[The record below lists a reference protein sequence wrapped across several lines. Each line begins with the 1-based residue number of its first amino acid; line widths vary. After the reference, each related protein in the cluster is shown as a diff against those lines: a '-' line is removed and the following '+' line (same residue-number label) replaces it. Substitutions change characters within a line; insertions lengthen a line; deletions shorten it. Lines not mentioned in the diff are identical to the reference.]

1 VRTRSLWRRLL
12 GVEDT
17 VITRIEF
24 DAQGNAVVAEV
35 RPHRRLRD
43 RCGQCGKR
51 CGRYDAG
58 EGRRRWRGLDLG
70 TVPIYLEAEAPRVHC
85 PEHGVVVAAVPWARH
100 GARFTRAFEDQAAW
114 LATHTAQSTV
124 SELVRVAWRTIGG
137 IIGRVAAEAE
147 AAMDRLAGLRRIGID
162 EISHRRGHKYL
173 IVVVDHDQGRL
184 VWATAGRD
192 EAALSRFF
200 EALGPKRCARL
211 QLISADAAPWIANVV
226 KRYCP
231 QARLCLDP
239 FHVVA
244 WATDALD
251 QVRRQVWNTARRR
264 GQTTL
269 AQDLKGTRFALWKN
283 PENLTGFQRIKLA
296 YIVRAN
302 EPLFRAYLLKEQ
314 LRQVFKHKGRL
325 GKEILHD
332 WLQWAR
338 RCRIAPFVAVA
349 KAVGRHR
356 AEIEATL
363 DIGLSNALV
372 ESVNTKI
379 RLLTRQAF
387 GFHSAEALIALAMLA
402 LGGLCPS
409 LPGRLG

>member
-1 VRTRSLWRRLL
+1 MRTRSLWRRLL

-17 VITRIEF
+17 VIKRIEC
-24 DAQGNAVVAEV
+24 DAEATAVVAEV
-35 RPHRRLRD
+35 RPHRRHRD
-43 RCGQCGKR
+43 RCGRCGRR

-58 EGRRRWRGLDLG
+58 EGRRLWRGVDLG
-70 TVPIYLEAEAPRVHC
+70 TVPIYLAAEAPRVHC

-114 LATHTAQSTV
+114 LATHASQTTV
-124 SELVRVAWRTIGG
+124 SELVRVAWRTMGG
-137 IIGRVAAEAE
+137 IIARVAAEAE
-147 AAMDRLAGLRRIGID
+147 AAIDRLAGLRRIGID
-162 EISHRRGHKYL
+162 EISHRRGQKYL
-173 IVVVDHDQGRL
+173 IVVVDHDRGRL

-200 EALGPKRCARL
+200 DALGPKRCARL
-211 QLISADAAPWIANVV
+211 ELISADAAPWIANVV

-251 QVRRQVWNTARRR
+251 QVRREVWNAARRR
-264 GQTTL
+264 GQTAL
-269 AQDLKGTRFALWKN
+269 AQALKGTRFALWKN
-283 PENLTGFQRIKLA
+283 PENLTGRQRLKLA
-296 YIVRAN
+296 SIVRTN
-302 EPLFRAYLLKEQ
+302 DPLFRAYLLKEQ
-314 LRQVFKHKGRL
+314 LRQVFKHKGEL

-338 RCRIAPFVAVA
+338 RCRIPPFVVVA
-349 KAVGRHR
+349 KTIRRHL

-363 DIGLSNALV
+363 EIGLSNALV
-372 ESVNTKI
+372 ESINTKI

-387 GFHSAEALIALAMLA
+387 GFHSAEALIGLAMLA
-402 LGGLCPS
+402 LGGLCPA
-409 LPGRLG
+409 LPGRS

>member
-1 VRTRSLWRRLL
+1 MRTRSLWRRLL
-12 GVEDT
+12 GVEGT
-17 VITRIEF
+17 VIKRIEF
-24 DAQGNAVVAEV
+24 DAQANGVVAEV
-35 RPHRRLRD
+35 RPYRRLRD
-43 RCGQCGKR
+43 RCGRCGRR

-70 TVPIYLEAEAPRVHC
+70 TVPIYLESEAPRVHC
-85 PEHGVVVAAVPWARH
+85 PEHGILVAAVPWARH

-137 IIGRVAAEAE
+137 IIGRVATEAE

-184 VWATAGRD
+184 VWATAGRN

-200 EALGPKRCARL
+200 EALGPKRCGELR
-211 QLISADAAPWIANVV
+211 LISADAAPWIANVV

-251 QVRRQVWNTARRR
+251 EVRRQVWNAARRR

-314 LRQVFKHKGRL
+314 LRQVFKHKGKL

-349 KAVGRHR
+349 KTVSRHR

-402 LGGLCPS
+402 LGGLCPP
-409 LPGRLG
+409 LPGRL